1 MTAPGARSR
10 FTQMRPT
17 VTLIRG
23 DGIGPEVVDAALRAL
38 ESAVVMLGAVALTR
52 YLLDGAVSPWVS
64 LGTSIVVGGAGYAG
78 WLWARHGSVLKA
90 RLAGLRGG

>member
-38 ESAVVMLGAVALTR
+38 DSAGAQIDWDVLGTFL
-52 YLLDGAVSPWVS
+52 LEPSLDGPA
-64 LGTSIVVGGAGYAG
+64 A
-78 WLWARHGSVLKA
+78 
-90 RLAGLRGG
+90 